1 MKGFICKQLPRAE
14 ALFRNTVRLPISVSN
29 ITKSSGP
36 QAGRDL
42 VILLRLEGQKVNV
55 SKLNQHTG
63 VSKGEVD
70 IYELTFKPA
79 GEDTNTEIL
88 IYSPS
93 SIQIEES
100 GSYPLVSCQKLLT
113 SISRDTTKKK
123 NEKNMDGINAK

>member
-63 VSKGEVD
+63 VSRAEAD

-100 GSYPLVSCQKLLT
+100 GSYPLMNFRKLLT
-113 SISRDTTKKK
+113 SISKDTTKKK
-123 NEKNMDGINAK
+123 NEKNTDGINA